1 VSRAGPTSSGDE
13 CREILSV
20 VPESDASPRVAVFL
34 SLTLGYTM
42 GDESKST
49 GTRQILY
56 GFLRAIRI
64 LSSPEDTVGFDR
76 A

>member
-1 VSRAGPTSSGDE
+1 
-13 CREILSV
+13 
-20 VPESDASPRVAVFL
+20 
-34 SLTLGYTM
+34 M